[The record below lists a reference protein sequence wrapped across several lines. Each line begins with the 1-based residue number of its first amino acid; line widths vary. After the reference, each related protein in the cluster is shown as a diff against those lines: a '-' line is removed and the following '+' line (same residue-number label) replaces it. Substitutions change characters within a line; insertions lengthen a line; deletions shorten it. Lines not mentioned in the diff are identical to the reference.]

1 MNNNLIENIKI
12 KSDLQYDFLFESKE
26 YHALD
31 SENKIFLK
39 ECYDMGV
46 NQSIYLHQQDKAL
59 LESIDEG
66 LWDRFKAGAARVGQ
80 GLKNVSGIG
89 TQTADSK
96 DAGVDSLLNSF
107 KTKWAKAP
115 KVQTPPAA
123 GAAGNNPIIA
133 PIVNNVNQNIAQIAA
148 ASATS
153 TTPPPTPQQANV
165 IVQQSNAPIA
175 LKTKIANLIRANP
188 NKTKF
193 LLGVLSF
200 GAGVA
205 AAAATAGNPIAAKVA
220 AGLVNSLG
228 NVAIAKI
235 QGRGASDQLMAGVG
249 GGLAGIALG
258 GAGASVLSSVSSMFS
273 NAATTAVDAT
283 TDGFADTS
291 DGNSPEVQVTQQQSA
306 VSPEDLRTA
315 DTEAPD
321 TGYADTSDGN
331 SPEVQVTQQQSA
343 VSPEDQSLS
352 DTEAPDTNQYD
363 AQGNRIDTQQQFA
376 DTSDAN
382 SPEVQATQQQVANT
396 PQGAAQP
403 RFKSALDPRS
413 AGVAFDRS
421 RGVIKEEKMFVKSYN
436 NTYTLKKS
444 LNENIEEKWNEGYE
458 EKWNEG
464 YEEKWNEGYEETID
478 EALSAEQTK
487 IYDEFLTDFGKMF
500 KMDKGQV
507 IPFIQGQGGR
517 FKNVLDF
524 LNAEV
529 NPSISGAQPGA
540 QPGAVTPAAP
550 GNISQITPQL
560 KLDVDKQVKKLLS
573 GLTITNPNV
582 KSLIQ
587 KNPATK
593 VAGKNASYVF
603 RLTNTGDIAFV
614 IKGIVGQ
621 QSFLYQD
628 KPTIAQQNAQQVLV
642 KEIAYKP
649 IDKLKNNFIKELSKV
664 LALNYIKQPQLA
676 GQLTQPQLKT
686 VINNYLNQE
695 AKTNPA
701 FNKLFPSILTL
712 LDSVSAKMKAS
723 RTKPKQIW
731 IGITSKG
738 MGLFTGLPSKK
749 KVQPVVPTKGKAK
762 AGKPQAGKPQAGKPQ
777 AGKPQAGKQPV
788 QLTGAFGKNP

>member
-1 MNNNLIENIKI
+1 MNNTLIENIKI
-12 KSDLQYDFLFESKE
+12 KSDLQYDFLLESKE

-89 TQTADSK
+89 TPTADSK

-115 KVQTPPAA
+115 KAQTPPAS
-123 GAAGNNPIIA
+123 GNNPIIA
-133 PIVNNVNQNIAQIAA
+133 PIVNNVNQNIAQIAS

-165 IVQQSNAPIA
+165 IVQQSNAPIS

-188 NKTKF
+188 KKTKF

-220 AGLVNSLG
+220 AGLVNGLG

-235 QGRGASDQLMAGVG
+235 QGGGASDQLMAGLG
-249 GGLAGIALG
+249 GGLAGTALG
-258 GAGASVLSSVSSMFS
+258 TAGASALSGISSLFS
-273 NAATTAVDAT
+273 NAATNAVDAT

-306 VSPEDLRTA
+306 VSPED
-315 DTEAPD
+315 
-321 TGYADTSDGN
+321 
-331 SPEVQVTQQQSA
+331 
-343 VSPEDQSLS
+343 QSLP

-363 AQGNRIDTQQQFA
+363 AQGNRIDPQQQFA

-413 AGVAFDRS
+413 ARVAFDRS

-458 EKWNEG
+458 E
-464 YEEKWNEGYEETID
+464 TID
-478 EALSAEQTK
+478 EALNTQQQQA
-487 IYDEFLTDFGKMF
+487 YDEFLTDLGKMF
-500 KMDKGQV
+500 NKPKDGVVAFMQS
-507 IPFIQGQGGR
+507 QGDR
-517 FKNVLDF
+517 FKNVLDYLNQNVTPTTSPQQSTPDQEPGQQPQGQVKPSLVKHINGIKGSALFAGDLAARIQKVIDFTFDQEDPSKNIRPMIGLRSF
-524 LNAEV
+524 LKSLNGTLNTNSANFRKQIGDPSALLQQV
-529 NPSISGAQPGA
+529 NEDFKQFNDLLKQISAVMPSIVGATFELRQMFGVRKP
-540 QPGAVTPAAP
+540 QAP
-550 GNISQITPQL
+550 GGGAPKGSVPPVISEEDQAKSNLSVEELTRSKFFLSKLVDIGLLVKSIDANQGDKVQL
-560 KLDVDKQVKKLLS
+560 KNLYMNLLQLANIVVNKNVKGIKLNKKIDSVFQGKDILGPNAVNKKENPVKK
-573 GLTITNPNV
+573 GP
-582 KSLIQ
+582 
-587 KNPATK
+587 
-593 VAGKNASYVF
+593 
-603 RLTNTGDIAFV
+603 GDIF
-614 IKGIVGQ
+614 
-621 QSFLYQD
+621 
-628 KPTIAQQNAQQVLV
+628 
-642 KEIAYKP
+642 KEGK
-649 IDKLKNNFIKELSKV
+649 KNNF
-664 LALNYIKQPQLA
+664 
-676 GQLTQPQLKT
+676 
-686 VINNYLNQE
+686 
-695 AKTNPA
+695 
-701 FNKLFPSILTL
+701 KL
-712 LDSVSAKMKAS
+712 
-723 RTKPKQIW
+723 R
-731 IGITSKG
+731 
-738 MGLFTGLPSKK
+738 
-749 KVQPVVPTKGKAK
+749 
-762 AGKPQAGKPQAGKPQ
+762 
-777 AGKPQAGKQPV
+777 
-788 QLTGAFGKNP
+788 

>member
-115 KVQTPPAA
+115 KAQTPP
-123 GAAGNNPIIA
+123 AAGNNPIIA

-165 IVQQSNAPIA
+165 IVQQSNAPIS

-258 GAGASVLSSVSSMFS
+258 GAGASVLSNVSSLFS

-413 AGVAFDRS
+413 ARVAFDRS

-458 EKWNEG
+458 E
-464 YEEKWNEGYEETID
+464 TID
-478 EALSAEQTK
+478 EALSPEQQQS
-487 IYDEFLTDFGKMF
+487 YDEFLTDFGKMF

-529 NPSISGAQPGA
+529 NPSISGAQPAAPGGA

-573 GLTITNPNV
+573 GLTIINPNV
-582 KSLIQ
+582 KSLIR
-587 KNPATK
+587 KNPATN

-676 GQLTQPQLKT
+676 GQLTQPQLES
-686 VINNYLNQE
+686 VIRNYLTQE
-695 AKTNPA
+695 AKTNPGFA
-701 FNKLFPSILTL
+701 GFDKLFTSILTL
-712 LDSVSAKMKAS
+712 LDSVSARMKAS

-749 KVQPVVPTKGKAK
+749 KGQPQAV
-762 AGKPQAGKPQAGKPQ
+762 KPQAVRPQAVRRQAVRPQAVRRQAVRPQAGRKIGKKP
-777 AGKPQAGKQPV
+777 
-788 QLTGAFGKNP
+788 

>member
-1 MNNNLIENIKI
+1 MNNTLIENIKI

-26 YHALD
+26 YHELD

-115 KVQTPPAA
+115 KAQTPP
-123 GAAGNNPIIA
+123 AAGNNPIIA

-165 IVQQSNAPIA
+165 IVQQSNAPIS

-258 GAGASVLSSVSSMFS
+258 GAGASVLSNVSSLFS

-331 SPEVQVTQQQSA
+331 SPEYQATQQQSA
-343 VSPEDQSLS
+343 VSPEDQSLP

-363 AQGNRIDTQQQFA
+363 AQGNKINPQQGFA
-376 DTSDAN
+376 DTSDGN
-382 SPEVQATQQQVANT
+382 SPETQVTQQQSAVSPEDLRNPDTDQDTFADTSDENSPETQATQQQVANT
-396 PQGAAQP
+396 AQGATQP

-413 AGVAFDRS
+413 ARVAFDKS

-458 EKWNEG
+458 E
-464 YEEKWNEGYEETID
+464 TID
-478 EALSAEQTK
+478 EALSPEQTK

-500 KMDKGQV
+500 KQPKDQV
-507 IPFIQGQGGR
+507 IAFIQGQGGR

-529 NPSISGAQPGA
+529 NPSISGAQPAAPGGA

-573 GLTITNPNV
+573 GLTIINPNV
-582 KSLIQ
+582 RNLRPR
-587 KNPATK
+587 NPATK
-593 VAGKNASYVF
+593 VDGKNASYVF

-614 IKGIVGQ
+614 IKGWIGQ
-621 QSFLYQD
+621 TPFLYQD
-628 KPTIAQQNAQQVLV
+628 KAKDAQTNALKVLV

-649 IDKLKNNFIKELSKV
+649 IDKLKNKFIVELSNV

-695 AKTNPA
+695 AKTNPG
-701 FNKLFPSILTL
+701 FDKLFTSILTL
-712 LDSVSAKMKAS
+712 LDSVSARMKAS

-731 IGITSKG
+731 IGINNKG

-749 KVQPVVPTKGKAK
+749 KVQPGVPPKGNAK
-762 AGKPQAGKPQAGKPQ
+762 AVK
-777 AGKPQAGKQPV
+777 
-788 QLTGAFGKNP
+788 TNP